1 MKRPPPPLHLIR
13 SFEAAARHLSFTRA
27 AEELGYTQAAIST
40 HIRALEKH
48 VGRQLFVRRAR
59 SLVLTEIGEAF
70 LPSLRQ
76 ALDQID
82 RATEAVVVGTRQP
95 SVTLACPVSL
105 AENWLPERLATFAEV
120 NPGIEV
126 LVHATVWEAPGEDV
140 ADISVTIAREGEE
153 ASGAVPLW
161 DETLSVFVAPDLAR
175 SIQQPTDLLT
185 IPQISVAGRAD
196 AWTLVGATL
205 GFDAQR
211 ARANL
216 KTNSTNVALE
226 LATSGAGAVVA
237 PTSLGEV
244 YVRRGLLNTPIAHR
258 IPSPWGYYLGALAG
272 SAGPATRL
280 LHAHL
285 GSATASSESK
295 LHKRPRAAS
304 SVSSASAPVK

>member
-48 VGRQLFVRRAR
+48 VGRQLFIRRAR

-82 RATEAVVVGTRQP
+82 RATEAVVVGARQP

-105 AENWLPERLATFAEV
+105 AENWLPEQLAAFVKV
-120 NPGIEV
+120 NPNIEV
-126 LVHATVWEAPGEDV
+126 LVHATVWEAPGDDMS
-140 ADISVTIAREGEE
+140 DISITIAREGEE
-153 ASGAVPLW
+153 PGGSAPLW
-161 DETLSVFVAPDLAR
+161 AETLSVFVSPDIAETVE
-175 SIQQPTDLLT
+175 QPDDLLT
-185 IPQISVAGRAD
+185 VPHISVAGRAD
-196 AWTLVGATL
+196 AWTLVGAAL
-205 GFDAQR
+205 GLDTQKAMT
-211 ARANL
+211 NL
-216 KTNSTNVALE
+216 RTNSTNVALE

-244 YVRRGLLNTPIAHR
+244 YVRRGLLMTPIAAHT
-258 IPSPWGYYLGALAG
+258 PSPWGYYLSALPG

-280 LHAHL
+280 LHAFL
-285 GSATASSESK
+285 RSNATSGEPEP
-295 LHKRPRAAS
+295 HKRPRATSSAS
-304 SVSSASAPVK
+304 SPSAPVK

>member
-48 VGRQLFVRRAR
+48 VGRQLFIRRAR

-82 RATEAVVVGTRQP
+82 RATDAVVTGARQP

-105 AENWLPERLATFAEV
+105 AENWLPEQLAAFLAA
-120 NPGIEV
+120 NPDIAV
-126 LVHATVWEAPGEDV
+126 LVHAIVWEAPGDDTAE
-140 ADISVTIAREGEE
+140 ISITIAREGEE
-153 ASGAVPLW
+153 PGGSALLW
-161 DETLSVFVAPDLAR
+161 AETLSVFVSPDLAETVR
-175 SIQQPTDLLT
+175 QPGDLLS
-185 IPQISVAGRAD
+185 IPHISVAGRAD
-196 AWTLVGATL
+196 DWTLVGAAL
-205 GFDAQR
+205 GLDTQQAT
-211 ARANL
+211 ANL
-216 KTNSTNVALE
+216 RTNSTNVALE

-237 PTSLGEV
+237 PSSLGEV
-244 YVRRGLLNTPIAHR
+244 YVQRGLLTSPITYR
-258 IPSPWGYYLGALAG
+258 IPSPWGYHLGALSG
-272 SAGPATRL
+272 SAGPAARL

-285 GSATASSESK
+285 RS
-295 LHKRPRAAS
+295 AAS
-304 SVSSASAPVK
+304 